1 MAESVVPKTPPRP
14 QGLQWREVL
23 DDYRVKAGVP
33 TDAAVVE
40 PRLAPE
46 ESEEAMVTPVNLRK
60 LDADLNRNRLDQIA
74 DLVVFL
80 TYGDMIEL
88 ADAIWKAQPEGTAIT
103 QENLPALLHRW
114 SKSRMSSTI
123 DKPDFAETAQ

>member
-14 QGLQWREVL
+14 QSLRWREVL

-33 TDAAVVE
+33 AEAAVTE
-40 PRLAPE
+40 RLAPE
-46 ESEEAMVTPVNLRK
+46 KNEEAMVTPVNLRK
-60 LDADLNRNRLDQIA
+60 LDADLNHNRLDQIA

-80 TYGDMIEL
+80 TYGEMIEL

-114 SKSRMSSTI
+114 SKNLTSSNT
-123 DKPDFAETAQ
+123 DKPDLP

>member
-1 MAESVVPKTPPRP
+1 
-14 QGLQWREVL
+14 L

-33 TDAAVVE
+33 TEAAVTE
-40 PRLAPE
+40 RLAPE
-46 ESEEAMVTPVNLRK
+46 INEEAMVTPVNLRK

-80 TYGDMIEL
+80 TYGEMIEL
-88 ADAIWKAQPEGTAIT
+88 ADAIWKTQPEGTAIT

-114 SKSRMSSTI
+114 STNRTSSNPDT
-123 DKPDFAETAQ
+123 PDFPDTRDGNDRQWSMSLDGGMP